1 MSPIHDPRFSSTR
14 WKERLAESR
23 AASEQAART
32 EYLKPLAMLLLGGGT
47 VMAWLFLTPAQGADA
62 PAAATVALLYPV
74 VLAIELL
81 FGVAGLWVVS
91 KLWLGGAGP
100 LGLAILR
107 LAGIYAVVDLL
118 AVIIAPLFFVGWL
131 IQLVC
136 YVCLLAW
143 LFELEVSESIVL
155 ALVTFVLKVGAGL
168 ILAATLAG
176 AG

>member
-1 MSPIHDPRFSSTR
+1 MRPPRRPWHCGTRSSSRSSWFSG
-14 WKERLAESR
+14 SR
-23 AASEQAART
+23 ACGWCPS
-32 EYLKPLAMLLLGGGT
+32 YG
-47 VMAWLFLTPAQGADA
+47 W
-62 PAAATVALLYPV
+62 
-74 VLAIELL
+74 
-81 FGVAGLWVVS
+81 
-91 KLWLGGAGP
+91 GGAGP

-107 LAGIYAVVDLL
+107 LAGIYAAVDLL

-143 LFELEVSESIVL
+143 LFELEVSESIAL
-155 ALVTFVLKVGAGL
+155 AVVTFLLKVGAGL

>member
-1 MSPIHDPRFSSTR
+1 M
-14 WKERLAESR
+14 
-23 AASEQAART
+23 

-47 VMAWLFLTPAQGADA
+47 VVAWLFLTPAVGADG
-62 PAAATVALLYPV
+62 PAAALRYPV
-74 VLAIELL
+74 VLAIELV

-107 LAGIYAVVDLL
+107 LAGIYTAVDLL

-143 LFELEVSESIVL
+143 LFELEVSESIAL
-155 ALVTFVLKVGAGL
+155 ALVTFLLKVGAGL

>member
-1 MSPIHDPRFSSTR
+1 
-14 WKERLAESR
+14 
-23 AASEQAART
+23 
-32 EYLKPLAMLLLGGGT
+32 
-47 VMAWLFLTPAQGADA
+47 MA
-62 PAAATVALLYPV
+62 
-74 VLAIELL
+74 
-81 FGVAGLWVVS
+81 
-91 KLWLGGAGP
+91 GGAGP

-107 LAGIYAVVDLL
+107 LAGIYAAVDLL

-143 LFELEVSESIVL
+143 LFELEVSESIAL
-155 ALVTFVLKVGAGL
+155 AVVTFLLKVGAGL